1 MHIERTQPRVE
12 TEIRAPIAKKL
23 KDVIGRAAGKTGILR
38 RDFCSKMV
46 IVTFHRIND
55 TLPEGDL
62 TFNSARFEKFC
73 EFFRAQFNVISL
85 SEQVAGC
92 NAGRNMGGTLSIT
105 FDDGYSDNC
114 EVAAPILR
122 KLGLP
127 ATFFVITGFIGTQ
140 TVAFWDQRLPRAPGW
155 MDWDQLRSLASQGF
169 EIGCHTHTHIDL
181 GTADE
186 QTVWA
191 DLELSRR
198 KLYEQMGQ
206 PTTLFAYPF
215 GGRDNISERS
225 RALVRKAG
233 FVCCAGCFG
242 GINPGMGPAFDL
254 NRISIGQGFVT
265 PDQFAL
271 DLFLK
276 RI

>member
-1 MHIERTQPRVE
+1 MYIERTQPRVE
-12 TEIRAPIAKKL
+12 TEIRAPFAKKI

-127 ATFFVITGFIGTQ
+127 ATFFVITGFVGTQ

-198 KLYEQMGQ
+198 KLYDMIF
-206 PTTLFAYPF
+206 LL
-215 GGRDNISERS
+215 GRDVDRN
-225 RALVRKAG
+225 
-233 FVCCAGCFG
+233 
-242 GINPGMGPAFDL
+242 
-254 NRISIGQGFVT
+254 
-265 PDQFAL
+265 
-271 DLFLK
+271 
-276 RI
+276 

>member
-1 MHIERTQPRVE
+1 M
-12 TEIRAPIAKKL
+12 RAPISKKV
-23 KDVIGRAAGKTGILR
+23 KGIIGRVAGKAGIFE
-38 RDFCSKMV
+38 RDFRSKMV
-46 IVTFHRIND
+46 ILAFHRISD
-55 TLPEGDL
+55 IFPEGGL
-62 TFNSARFEKFC
+62 TYSSARFEKLC
-73 EFFRAQFNVISL
+73 EFLRAEFKVVPL

-92 NAGRNMGGTLSIT
+92 NAGKNMGGTLSIT
-105 FDDGYSDNC
+105 LDDGYLDNY

-127 ATFFVITGFIGTQ
+127 ATFFVTTGFIGTR
-140 TVAFWDQRLPRAPGW
+140 TVAFWDRGLPRAPGW
-155 MDWDQLRSLASQGF
+155 MDWSQLRSLASQGF

-186 QTVWA
+186 RTAWA
-191 DLELSRR
+191 ELESSKGELH
-198 KLYEQMGQ
+198 EQLGRS
-206 PTTLFAYPF
+206 PTLFAYPF

-242 GINPGMGPAFDL
+242 GVNPGTGHVFDL
-254 NRISIGQGFVT
+254 NRISVGPGIVT
-265 PDQFAL
+265 PNQFAL
-271 DLFLK
+271 DLFLN

>member
-1 MHIERTQPRVE
+1 
-12 TEIRAPIAKKL
+12 
-23 KDVIGRAAGKTGILR
+23 
-38 RDFCSKMV
+38 
-46 IVTFHRIND
+46 
-55 TLPEGDL
+55 
-62 TFNSARFEKFC
+62 
-73 EFFRAQFNVISL
+73 
-85 SEQVAGC
+85 
-92 NAGRNMGGTLSIT
+92 
-105 FDDGYSDNC
+105 
-114 EVAAPILR
+114 VAAPILR

-140 TVAFWDQRLPRAPGW
+140 TVAYWDQRLPRAPGW
-155 MDWDQLRSLASQGF
+155 MDWDQLRSLAAQGF

-181 GTADE
+181 GIADE
-186 QTVWA
+186 QTVWE

-198 KLYEQMGQ
+198 KLYEQLGQ

-215 GGRDNISERS
+215 GGRDNISEGS

-242 GINPGMGPAFDL
+242 GINPGMGQAFDL
-254 NRISIGQGFVT
+254 NRISIGPGFLT